1 MVTLRKKHYKKI
13 INPPTTAEELTAR
26 LTDRQQ
32 EVLSLMTGGRSNK
45 EIAVALGITPC
56 TVKSHVARLLHALGV
71 SSRVEAAVL
80 WTETIA
86 LEGMKKTA

>member
-1 MVTLRKKHYKKI
+1 MVTLSKKHYKKI
-13 INPPTTAEELTAR
+13 ITPPTTGEELTAR

-45 EIAVALGITPC
+45 EIAMALGITPT
-56 TVKSHVARLLHALGV
+56 TVKTHVTRLLGALGV

-80 WTETIA
+80 WTETITR
-86 LEGMKKTA
+86 EGMQKSA